1 MRQIAT
7 KPLPTKKRRPPFRHI
22 CVMHNGESAPQE
34 WERNFFAVLHC
45 GNATRL
51 LPECDE
57 KMRVLSGPF
66 GLGY

>member
-1 MRQIAT
+1 
-7 KPLPTKKRRPPFRHI
+7 
-22 CVMHNGESAPQE
+22 MHNGESALQK
-34 WERNFFAVLHC
+34 WERIFFAVLHC

-57 KMRVLSGPF
+57 KMRVITELF